1 MQSPAEEAKAEL
13 LKAGPLETPTGTL
26 RVARSKPATFSI
38 REQRSVDNE
47 TSLAP
52 IEEQLLEESTV
63 EKSISAGNGRGS
75 LFCGCF
81 DLSS

>member
-1 MQSPAEEAKAEL
+1 MILCLGGYVLDP
-13 LKAGPLETPTGTL
+13 
-26 RVARSKPATFSI
+26 RVTESYLAYRLSLH

-52 IEEQLLEESTV
+52 IEEQLLEESTA